1 MNAYNGRMM
10 MKPEDVRS
18 LISEFVPEKVSA
30 DKWIRRIESLRTT
43 FDWDERTILHYAV
56 MRLGEVSQLWY
67 EGVEDTIEGWAD
79 FKQRMVRAFP
89 VRKDE
94 VDVHNALSVRMKR
107 SNESYE
113 NFVYDV
119 VFQARAVNLSEAA
132 IIKYVINGIPDC
144 NLRLDWPYVLQ
155 ITLRWRNY
163 WTLSI
168 GMKVKRKCGWLTKN
182 SVQVFIKSECVK
194 KTIPDAVSIVV
205 NEVISPEIVIKT
217 QFKIKYNTLPRE
229 IKTTIVLKDN
239 STMCWRQTEKLKMD
253 QTRAICLDKV

>member
-1 MNAYNGRMM
+1 

-144 NLRLDWPYVLQ
+144 NLRLALC
-155 ITLRWRNY
+155 IANY
-163 WTLSI
+163 
-168 GMKVKRKCGWLTKN
+168 
-182 SVQVFIKSECVK
+182 
-194 KTIPDAVSIVV
+194 
-205 NEVISPEIVIKT
+205 
-217 QFKIKYNTLPRE
+217 
-229 IKTTIVLKDN
+229 TTV
-239 STMCWRQTEKLKMD
+239 EKLLDAIYRYESQTKMRLVD
-253 QTRAICLDKV
+253 EELRSSL